1 LLQKYSEI
9 GWHSLPIQIL
19 KKNELTKE
27 KYMKFK
33 IFYFTILLTY
43 LNSHSQSRITRVLWN
58 KLDNLPVEYA
68 TINSNKNYTISNE
81 NGVFEFEKTLEKI
94 TIQNI
99 AYKKLEL
106 DYDYLFKNDTIYIEP
121 NVYNL
126 DEVIIEKDSEFNNM
140 LKTILTD
147 YALEPHQEIFFLR
160 ASIKKNNEL
169 YKIVDFSG
177 HLEKETLFDTSTKPM
192 PKKNYIVQ
200 IDNIRKAG
208 FENREY
214 DFELFNFKTL
224 LNRIVSIY
232 LNPKI
237 YNLSYEK
244 SNISD
249 FIKINVRPKDI
260 SKTSTI
266 GYYLVNESNNT
277 FNEAYI
283 LSKNKD
289 AEFDN
294 IRDVK
299 FRTPF
304 FELKSNFKRNTKTN
318 KLQLNQAIIKSKTE
332 VLTKNGTDIFEV
344 NYIFYANP
352 IYETVKIKNNIK
364 LTKDM
369 FELKGKYD
377 SKYWENN
384 EILLLTKEMQE
395 FINKVNIS
403 NNKSDFRT
411 QTNMK

>member
-1 LLQKYSEI
+1 
-9 GWHSLPIQIL
+9 
-19 KKNELTKE
+19 
-27 KYMKFK
+27 MF
-33 IFYFTILLTY
+33 LTY
-43 LNSHSQSRITRVLWN
+43 LNSYSQSKISRVLWN
-58 KLDNLPVEYA
+58 KVDNLPVEYA
-68 TINSNKNYTISNE
+68 TISSNENYTISNE
-81 NGVFEFEKTLEKI
+81 DGVFEFEKTLEKI
-94 TIQNI
+94 IIQNI
-99 AYKKLEL
+99 AYEKLEL
-106 DYDYLFKNDTIYIEP
+106 NYDFLVSNDTIYIKP
-121 NVYNL
+121 NVYEL

-140 LKTILTD
+140 LRTILTD
-147 YALEPHQEIFFLR
+147 YALELHQEKFFLR
-160 ASIKKNNEL
+160 ATIKKNNEY

-177 HLEKETLFDTSTKPM
+177 HLEKETLFDTRTKPM

-200 IDNIRKAG
+200 IDNIRKVG

-214 DFELFNFKTL
+214 DFELLSFKTL

-232 LNPKI
+232 LSPKI

-249 FIKINVRPKDI
+249 FIKINISPKNI
-260 SKTSTI
+260 NETTTK
-266 GYYLVNESNNT
+266 GYYLVNESDNT
-277 FNEAYI
+277 FNEVYI
-283 LSKNKD
+283 LNENKD
-289 AEFDN
+289 AEFDK
-294 IRDVK
+294 IRDIR

-318 KLQLNQAIIKSKTE
+318 NLQLNQAIIKSITE
-332 VLTKNGTDIFEV
+332 VYSKDGTDIFEV

-352 IYETVKIKNNIK
+352 ISKPIEIKNNIK

-369 FELKGKYD
+369 FELNGKYD

-395 FINKVNIS
+395 FINKVNTS

>member
-1 LLQKYSEI
+1 
-9 GWHSLPIQIL
+9 
-19 KKNELTKE
+19 
-27 KYMKFK
+27 MKLK
-33 IFYFTILLTY
+33 IFYFIMFLTY
-43 LNSHSQSRITRVLWN
+43 LNSYSQSKISRVLWN
-58 KLDNLPVEYA
+58 KVDNLPVEYA
-68 TINSNKNYTISNE
+68 TISSNENYTISNE

-99 AYKKLEL
+99 AYEKLEL
-106 DYDYLFKNDTIYIEP
+106 DYDFLVSNDTIYIKQ
-121 NVYNL
+121 NVYKL
-126 DEVIIEKDSEFNNM
+126 DEVIIEKDSEYNNM
-140 LKTILTD
+140 LRTILTD
-147 YALEPHQEIFFLR
+147 YALEPHQEKFFLR
-160 ASIKKNNEL
+160 ATIKKNNEY

-177 HLEKETLFDTSTKPM
+177 HLEKETLFDTRTKPM

-214 DFELFNFKTL
+214 DFELLSFKTL

-232 LNPKI
+232 LSPKI

-249 FIKINVRPKDI
+249 FIKINISPKNI
-260 SKTSTI
+260 NETTTK
-266 GYYLVNESNNT
+266 GYYLVNESDNT
-277 FNEAYI
+277 FNEVYI
-283 LSKNKD
+283 LNENKD
-289 AEFDN
+289 TEFDK
-294 IRDVK
+294 IRDIK

-318 KLQLNQAIIKSKTE
+318 KLQLNQAIIKSITE
-332 VLTKNGTDIFEV
+332 VYSKDGTDIFEV

-352 IYETVKIKNNIK
+352 ISKPIEIKNNIK

-369 FELKGKYD
+369 FELNGKYD

-395 FINKVNIS
+395 FINEVNTS

>member
-1 LLQKYSEI
+1 
-9 GWHSLPIQIL
+9 
-19 KKNELTKE
+19 
-27 KYMKFK
+27 MKLK
-33 IFYFTILLTY
+33 IFYFIMILTH
-43 LNSHSQSRITRVLWN
+43 LNSYSQSKISRVLWN
-58 KLDNLPVEYA
+58 KVDNLPVEYA
-68 TINSNKNYTISNE
+68 TISSNENYTISNE

-99 AYKKLEL
+99 AYEKLEL
-106 DYDYLFKNDTIYIEP
+106 DYDFLVSNDTIYIKP
-121 NVYNL
+121 NVYEL
-126 DEVIIEKDSEFNNM
+126 DEVVIEKDSEFNNM
-140 LKTILTD
+140 LRTILTD
-147 YALEPHQEIFFLR
+147 YALEPHQEKFFLR
-160 ASIKKNNEL
+160 ATIKKNNEY

-177 HLEKETLFDTSTKPM
+177 HLEKETLFDTRTKPM

-214 DFELFNFKTL
+214 DFELLSFKTL
-224 LNRIVSIY
+224 LNRIASIY
-232 LNPKI
+232 LSPKI
-237 YNLSYEK
+237 YKLSYEK

-249 FIKINVRPKDI
+249 FIKINISPKNI
-260 SKTSTI
+260 NETTTK
-266 GYYLVNESNNT
+266 GYYLVNESDNT
-277 FNEAYI
+277 FNEVYI
-283 LSKNKD
+283 LNENKD
-289 AEFDN
+289 TEFDK
-294 IRDVK
+294 IRDIK

-318 KLQLNQAIIKSKTE
+318 KLQLNQAKIKSITE
-332 VLTKNGTDIFEV
+332 VYSKNGTDIFEV

-352 IYETVKIKNNIK
+352 ISKPIEIKNNIK

-369 FELKGKYD
+369 FELNGKYY

-395 FINKVNIS
+395 FINKVNTS

>member
-1 LLQKYSEI
+1 
-9 GWHSLPIQIL
+9 
-19 KKNELTKE
+19 
-27 KYMKFK
+27 MKLK
-33 IFYFTILLTY
+33 IFYFIMFLTY
-43 LNSHSQSRITRVLWN
+43 LNSYSQSKISRVLWN
-58 KLDNLPVEYA
+58 KVDNLPVEYA
-68 TINSNKNYTISNE
+68 TISSNENYTISNE

-99 AYKKLEL
+99 AYEKLEL
-106 DYDYLFKNDTIYIEP
+106 DYDFLVSNDTIYIKP
-121 NVYNL
+121 NIYEL

-140 LKTILTD
+140 LRTILTD
-147 YALEPHQEIFFLR
+147 YALEPHQEKFFLR
-160 ASIKKNNEL
+160 ATIKKNNEY

-177 HLEKETLFDTSTKPM
+177 HLEKETLFDTRTKPM

-214 DFELFNFKTL
+214 DFELLSFKTL

-232 LNPKI
+232 LSPKI

-249 FIKINVRPKDI
+249 FIKINISPKNI
-260 SKTSTI
+260 NETTTK
-266 GYYLVNESNNT
+266 GYYLVNESDNT
-277 FNEAYI
+277 FNEVYI
-283 LSKNKD
+283 LNENKD
-289 AEFDN
+289 TEFDK
-294 IRDVK
+294 IRDIK

-318 KLQLNQAIIKSKTE
+318 KLQLNQAIIKSITE
-332 VLTKNGTDIFEV
+332 VYSKDGTDIFEV

-352 IYETVKIKNNIK
+352 ISKPIEIKNNIK

-369 FELKGKYD
+369 FELNGKYD

-395 FINKVNIS
+395 FINKVNTS
-403 NNKSDFRT
+403 NNKSDFRI